1 MKPGYV
7 LLLFLML
14 FLSVGSVFAQQSSVS
29 TIGLEIDLFIPK
41 LEKSLNHSL
50 NGVLYEDHNLK
61 DDGYEIKLTKAN
73 QIKLQLKGNVIEYT
87 VPLDIWLKTGF
98 QKDVLGFPIESFYEA
113 TGVIELKLSSKVL
126 LSKDWSLNV
135 TTQLVSHRWIK
146 EPQLKVAGFNLP
158 ITTIANITLDNSK
171 ARLEEEID
179 KSIRGF
185 VDLRQ
190 IANKFWSE
198 VQESTLLDKENQIW
212 LTIMPKEVFLTP
224 LISSSNRM
232 KINIGVKAVLEST
245 VGYKPEATRK
255 TALVDIQSRTNYLSQ
270 SQISTFVDIKFS
282 KIEEILRK
290 EMIGK
295 TFSQG
300 KKQVTIKEIRIFG
313 VSNKLQLEVDVEGSI
328 KGKLFIDCIPS
339 LNSQDQTLVFTD
351 FDYTL
356 STKNLLLKGAEW
368 FLHKHLLAMIQPMLT
383 YSFKEDVDNLLI
395 AFNKSF
401 NSYELYSGFILRGSI
416 TECNINSV
424 SVEKE
429 SVKISGNIN
438 AKLKLETGDI

>member
-158 ITTIANITLDNSK
+158 ITTIANIALDNSK

-224 LISSSNRM
+224 LISS
-232 KINIGVKAVLEST
+232 
-245 VGYKPEATRK
+245 
-255 TALVDIQSRTNYLSQ
+255 
-270 SQISTFVDIKFS
+270 
-282 KIEEILRK
+282 
-290 EMIGK
+290 
-295 TFSQG
+295 
-300 KKQVTIKEIRIFG
+300 
-313 VSNKLQLEVDVEGSI
+313 
-328 KGKLFIDCIPS
+328 
-339 LNSQDQTLVFTD
+339 
-351 FDYTL
+351 
-356 STKNLLLKGAEW
+356 
-368 FLHKHLLAMIQPMLT
+368 
-383 YSFKEDVDNLLI
+383 
-395 AFNKSF
+395 
-401 NSYELYSGFILRGSI
+401 
-416 TECNINSV
+416 
-424 SVEKE
+424 
-429 SVKISGNIN
+429 
-438 AKLKLETGDI
+438 